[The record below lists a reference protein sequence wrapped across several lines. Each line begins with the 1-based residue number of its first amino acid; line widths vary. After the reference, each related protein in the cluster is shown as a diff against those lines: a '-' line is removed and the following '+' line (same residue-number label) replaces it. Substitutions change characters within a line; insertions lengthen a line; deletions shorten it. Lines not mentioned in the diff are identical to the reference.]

1 MQTTNTFTKN
11 DLLSGK
17 SFTLPNQVNERD
29 TFKLTDD
36 GEVVIREFRRK
47 TGELLFTDYMGNIEK
62 LGRTQMTVYTYFFNK
77 RVTKKIKFEDMIEF
91 VES

>member
-36 GEVVIREFRRK
+36 GEVVIREFRKK

-62 LGRTQMTVYTYFFNK
+62 LGRTQMTVYTYFFDK

-91 VES
+91 IES

>member
-36 GEVVIREFRRK
+36 GEVVIREFRKK

-62 LGRTQMTVYTYFFNK
+62 LGRTQMTVYTYFFDK
-77 RVTKKIKFEDMIEF
+77 RVTKKIKFEDMVEFIE
-91 VES
+91 S

>member
-1 MQTTNTFTKN
+1 MQTTNTITKN

-17 SFTLPNQVNERD
+17 SFKLPNQISERD

-36 GEVVIREFRRK
+36 GKAVIKEVRKK

-62 LGRTQMTVYTYFFNK
+62 LGRTQMTVYTFFFGK
-77 RVTKKIKFEDMIEF
+77 KVTKKIRFEDMVEFIE
-91 VES
+91 S

>member
-1 MQTTNTFTKN
+1 MQTTKQITKN

>member
-62 LGRTQMTVYTYFFNK
+62 LGRTQMTVYTYFFDK

-91 VES
+91 IES